1 MWTVLTGGR
10 AVIKPLIIGLLAS
23 APIYPWLCA
32 RLIRNRAVV
41 LMYHEICDDAHD
53 IDAWTVLRSSKLLRQ
68 IEFLR
73 KSHEIVSLETALRRV
88 YSEQPLERPIA
99 TLTFDDGYSG
109 MAEVLMPI
117 LEREQIPATIYLATG
132 HIESQRLY
140 WYDRLINV
148 LQVAR
153 ALDLDLRREGFS
165 TYRIEPA
172 AGTSVWPQL
181 QRLLDDL
188 KPIEPGRREMLVDHV
203 VQLASEV
210 PKLEFRCVR
219 PLTIDQVRALGA
231 SPVVT
236 IGAHTHG
243 HEVLTRISEQDARTS
258 ILRGRSLL
266 QDWSG
271 QEVRHFAYPSGACN
285 RQLVRLIETLGF
297 SSAVAT
303 TNDLWTSRF
312 SRYQIP
318 RIGIGRWDS
327 HDDFRLQLIGGLRR
341 LTGLRAR

>member
-1 MWTVLTGGR
+1 M
-10 AVIKPLIIGLLAS
+10 IKPFIITLLAS
-23 APIYPWLCA
+23 PPIYPWLSA
-32 RLIRNRAVV
+32 MLARNRAVV

-53 IDAWTVLRSSKLLRQ
+53 IDAWTVVRNSKFLRQ

-73 KSHEIVSLETALRRV
+73 KSHEIVSLDEALRRI
-88 YSEQPLERPIA
+88 YSGQPLDRPIA

-117 LEREQIPATIYLATG
+117 LEREQIPATMYLATG

-140 WYDRLINV
+140 WYDRAINA

-153 ALDLDLRREGFS
+153 PLDLNLRREGLS

-172 AGTSVWPQL
+172 AGTSVWPQIR
-181 QRLLDDL
+181 QLLDDL
-188 KPIEPGRREMLVDHV
+188 KPIDPSRRETLVDRV
-203 VQLASEV
+203 VERASDV

-258 ILRGRSLL
+258 IVRGRSLL

-271 QEVRHFAYPSGACN
+271 QDVRHFAYPSGACN
-285 RQLVRLIETLGF
+285 QQLVRLVETLGF

-327 HDDFRLQLIGGLRR
+327 PNNFRLQVIGGLRR
-341 LTGLRAR
+341 LAGLRAQ